1 MLFQWLFWIFAPK
14 TEGKTIESQDT
25 LAADTAKSCRETAL
39 FFGTVRATSPN
50 PSTMFQ
56 RTIDLYR
63 SSFSGLSRE
72 VWLLSLVLL
81 INRAGSMVIPFLT
94 VFLTGQRGYSL
105 QDAGVVMSS
114 YGFGSI
120 VGSYVGGW
128 FTDRTGFYRVQLWTL
143 IGSGLCFWV
152 VGQLDTI
159 VTMSIGIFVLSMV
172 TDAFRPANQAAIA
185 YFSTKDTLSRS
196 YGLLRLAINLGF
208 ALGPVVGGWL
218 IAGLGY
224 AALFW
229 ANGLTCLFAAIA
241 YKLSFPKRIESVQ
254 AAKDE
259 EKAMDALPASDRS
272 AYRDW
277 LFLFF
282 VLLISLQAIA
292 FMQFFSVLPVYFKQD
307 WQYTELQIGYL
318 FTLNGLLIAA
328 VEMPLVHVAERRARI
343 LPIIAFGGLLVGLSF
358 VVLAGFG
365 GSLWPAVFF
374 IVIITFG
381 EMLSMPFMNTWVA
394 ARAPIARRGE
404 YMGLQSI
411 AWALAFIIAP
421 SFGLAWAERWGFE
434 GLLWVMGAVGLLSGL
449 GFLLVEK
456 K

>member
-1 MLFQWLFWIFAPK
+1 
-14 TEGKTIESQDT
+14 
-25 LAADTAKSCRETAL
+25 
-39 FFGTVRATSPN
+39 
-50 PSTMFQ
+50 
-56 RTIDLYR
+56 
-63 SSFSGLSRE
+63 
-72 VWLLSLVLL
+72 
-81 INRAGSMVIPFLT
+81 MVIPFLT

-105 QDAGVVMSS
+105 QDAGIVMSS

-259 EKAMDALPASDRS
+259 GREMDALPASDRS

-358 VVLAGFG
+358 VVLASFG

-374 IVIITFG
+374 IIIITFG

>member
-1 MLFQWLFWIFAPK
+1 
-14 TEGKTIESQDT
+14 
-25 LAADTAKSCRETAL
+25 
-39 FFGTVRATSPN
+39 
-50 PSTMFQ
+50 
-56 RTIDLYR
+56 
-63 SSFSGLSRE
+63 
-72 VWLLSLVLL
+72 
-81 INRAGSMVIPFLT
+81 MVIPFLT

-105 QDAGVVMSS
+105 QDAGIVMSS

-143 IGSGLCFWV
+143 IGSGLCFWM

-159 VTMSIGIFVLSMV
+159 IGMSIGIFVLSMV

-185 YFSTKDTLSRS
+185 FFSTKDTLSRS

-208 ALGPVVGGWL
+208 ALGPVVGAWL

-229 ANGLTCLFAAIA
+229 ANGLACMFAALA
-241 YKLSFPKRIESVQ
+241 YKLSFPKRIELAEVVKEEIPDL
-254 AAKDE
+254 AA
-259 EKAMDALPASDRS
+259 APSGDRS

-328 VEMPLVHVAERRARI
+328 IEMPLVHLAEKRAKV
-343 LPIIAFGGLLVGLSF
+343 LPIISFGGILVGLSF
-358 VVLAGFG
+358 VVLAGLG
-365 GSLWPAVFF
+365 GSTWPAVLF
-374 IVIITFG
+374 IIIITFG

-394 ARAPIARRGE
+394 ARAPAARRGE

-421 SFGLAWAERWGFE
+421 SLGLAWAEHWGFG

-449 GFLLVEK
+449 GFLLVEREGSQ
-456 K
+456 